1 MVTDGLTVETLHDD
15 EPPVPESDT
24 VCGLL
29 ASESVSVSVPV
40 RVPPAV
46 GVKVTLTVQLAPAAR
61 LLPQLLLCEKSPLVA
76 MELNVTAPAVSLV
89 AVTVLAALLVP
100 TFCAANVKLVGVT
113 ETAG

>member
-1 MVTDGLTVETLHDD
+1 ME
-15 EPPVPESDT
+15 
-24 VCGLL
+24 
-29 ASESVSVSVPV
+29 AESVSVSVPV

-61 LLPQLLLCEKSPLVA
+61 LLPQLLLCEKSPLVV

-100 TFCAANVKLVGVT
+100 TFCDANVRVVGVV
-113 ETAG
+113 ESAGCAPLTLM